1 MIIMPQRRKL
11 PHTGQILTTRAT
23 ILDYINSI
31 EKSVIKGLLYCV
43 TAAGK
48 NEKYNIILYSICS
61 KLWFLSKM
69 VYKSNRGIVKLSFK
83 EYKKYLFDRYIK
95 NEQDIIFWLKN
106 MNLKQVNLSCERRCI
121 DLIILLWCQM
131 ISCNIEQVFISEL
144 GYALDYVMS
153 RRGNIEFP
161 SFTEYSLFPQNY
173 NDFKYW
179 EGIAEYFEKLDNE

>member
-1 MIIMPQRRKL
+1 MPQRRKL

-121 DLIILLWCQM
+121 IM
-131 ISCNIEQVFISEL
+131 VS
-144 GYALDYVMS
+144 
-153 RRGNIEFP
+153 
-161 SFTEYSLFPQNY
+161 
-173 NDFKYW
+173 
-179 EGIAEYFEKLDNE
+179 